1 MKAPKLL
8 LVFFTFINLI
18 YSQQPQHSN
27 KVIGYYAQWAIYTRD
42 YNVLEIEADKLTHLL
57 YAFYNPVYDSDN
69 DTASLQSL
77 DEYADYEHNESGLLT
92 ASISNLSTSFKVLIN
107 NQQLQITNI
116 SKAPKITDIYLFDL
130 TGKQLID
137 IPNHRIESNEVLS
150 LNQSILSN
158 TFYICILKTED
169 SIGVFK
175 IISK

>member
-92 ASISNLSTSFKVLIN
+92 DQPTKGKGNIGELKLLKQNFPHLKVLI
-107 NQQLQITNI
+107 
-116 SKAPKITDIYLFDL
+116 
-130 TGKQLID
+130 
-137 IPNHRIESNEVLS
+137 
-150 LNQSILSN
+150 
-158 TFYICILKTED
+158 
-169 SIGVFK
+169 
-175 IISK
+175 